1 MTGTLGSSFAWFRLG
16 VLLLPVAGLAAC
28 QLASDTISLKTEKTA
43 GLSVVPSPRPALLA
57 RAETE
62 NRARSIVPNA
72 PMIIFTAA
80 LTIVAKEYGSARPA
94 LDRILATHG
103 GFAAQLSATDT
114 KGEAQTL
121 TATLHVPSDKLSAVV
136 NELKKLGRVES
147 ETQKG
152 DEVTQQYTDLTAR
165 LSNARNTE
173 QRLIAVLRE
182 RTGKVKDILEVEQEI
197 ARVRE
202 EIETMDAER
211 RTMENRVQFATIQ
224 LQVRE
229 DYKAALEVAPPTT
242 GTRLWN
248 ALVAGI
254 RDAAESFLA
263 LILFALNAGPTLLLW
278 AAILFWPARLA
289 WRHFR
294 PQFAVTRASSP

>member
-1 MTGTLGSSFAWFRLG
+1 M
-16 VLLLPVAGLAAC
+16 
-28 QLASDTISLKTEKTA
+28 
-43 GLSVVPSPRPALLA
+43 
-57 RAETE
+57 
-62 NRARSIVPNA
+62 
-72 PMIIFTAA
+72 
-80 LTIVAKEYGSARPA
+80 VAKEYSSVRTS
-94 LDRILATHG
+94 LDRILAAHG

-114 KGEAQTL
+114 KDAAQTL
-121 TATLHVPSDKLSAVV
+121 TATLRVPADKLATVV
-136 NELKKLGRVES
+136 NELKKLGRVEAES
-147 ETQKG
+147 QSG

-229 DYKAALEVAPPTT
+229 DYKAALEVTPPTT

-248 ALVAGI
+248 ALVTGI

-289 WRHFR
+289 WRHVR
-294 PQFAVTRASSP
+294 PQLVPVTRASSP